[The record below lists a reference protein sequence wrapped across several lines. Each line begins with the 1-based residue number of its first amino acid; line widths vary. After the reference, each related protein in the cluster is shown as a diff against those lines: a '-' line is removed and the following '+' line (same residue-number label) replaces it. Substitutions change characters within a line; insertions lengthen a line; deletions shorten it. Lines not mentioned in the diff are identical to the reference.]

1 MGPLVV
7 DPHRCVRMA
16 GGAALRRLGD
26 VADNGGV
33 GLTLEVARALEIT
46 DLLWQCDDHGK
57 PIPVLRAEAVSRLAG
72 LGQRRAARIVE
83 RMPAT
88 GGVLDAQDVDELML
102 RVHCELQRLSEE
114 LQLARRIADL
124 LAPLV
129 SRIRETGGGAAVR
142 VVDVGCGIG
151 YVVRWL
157 AATSA
162 LGAGIELVGV
172 DMNATLVGAATRLAD
187 RESLDCRF
195 VRGDAFDPGVAVED
209 GPRTVVISSGL
220 MHHVP
225 AAELAGFFGAQA
237 ALDVAAFAHWDI
249 VPCAWSTLG
258 AWVFHQARMREP
270 VSRHDGVMSARRA
283 HPAEVL
289 LAAARASAPAYATRV
304 LEGGRWHPRA
314 IDVLRPVVGVSAALR
329 IDNPARRSASMTAKS
344 RPASGLPGS
353 AGVLG

>member
-1 MGPLVV
+1 MTPEI
-7 DPHRCVRMA
+7 A
-16 GGAALRRLGD
+16 G
-26 VADNGGV
+26 
-33 GLTLEVARALEIT
+33 ALEIT
-46 DLLWQCDDHGK
+46 DLLWQCDGHGQ
-57 PIPVLRAEAVSRLAG
+57 PIPVLRTEAVSRLAG
-72 LGQRRAARIVE
+72 LGQRRAARIVG

-114 LQLARRIADL
+114 LQLARRIADG

-129 SRIRETGGGAAVR
+129 ARIRETGGAVR
-142 VVDVGCGIG
+142 VVDVGCGLG

-162 LGAGIELVGV
+162 LGAGIELTGV
-172 DMNATLVGAATRLAD
+172 DMNATLVDAATRLAD
-187 RESLDCRF
+187 RESLNCRF
-195 VRGDAFDPGVAVED
+195 VRGNAFDPGVAVQD

-225 AAELAGFFGAQA
+225 AAELAGFFAAQA
-237 ALDVAAFAHWDI
+237 ALGVAAFAHWDI
-249 VPCAWSTLG
+249 VPCAWSTVG

-289 LAAARASAPAYATRV
+289 LAAARAGAPGYAARV

-329 IDNPARRSASMTAKS
+329 IDDLRRADAAVPA
-344 RPASGLPGS
+344 
-353 AGVLG
+353 

>member
-1 MGPLVV
+1 M
-7 DPHRCVRMA
+7 
-16 GGAALRRLGD
+16 
-26 VADNGGV
+26 
-33 GLTLEVARALEIT
+33 GLTLEIAGALEIT
-46 DLLWQCDDHGK
+46 DLLWQCNDHGQ
-57 PIPVLRAEAVSRLAG
+57 PIPVARAEAVSLLAG
-72 LGQRRAARIVE
+72 LGQRRAARIVG

-88 GGVLDAQDVDELML
+88 EGVLDAPFVDELML

-114 LQLARRIADL
+114 LQLARRIADQ

-129 SRIRETGGGAAVR
+129 ARIRETGDGAPVR
-142 VVDVGCGIG
+142 VVDVGCGVG

-162 LGAGIELVGV
+162 LGAGVELTGV
-172 DMNATLVGAATRLAD
+172 DMNATLVGAAIRLAE
-187 RESLDCRF
+187 RESLNCRF
-195 VRGDAFDPGVAVED
+195 VRGNAFDPGVAVDD

-220 MHHVP
+220 MHHLP
-225 AAELAGFFGAQA
+225 AAELAGFFAAQA

-289 LAAARASAPAYATRV
+289 LAAARAGAPDYAARV
-304 LEGGRWHPRA
+304 LEAGRWQPRA
-314 IDVLRPVVGVSAALR
+314 IDVLRPVVGVSAA
-329 IDNPARRSASMTAKS
+329 
-344 RPASGLPGS
+344 GS
-353 AGVLG
+353 AGVPG

>member
-1 MGPLVV
+1 
-7 DPHRCVRMA
+7 
-16 GGAALRRLGD
+16 
-26 VADNGGV
+26 V
-33 GLTLEVARALEIT
+33 GLTLQIAGALEIT
-46 DLLWQCDDHGK
+46 DLLWQCNDHGQ

-72 LGQRRAARIVE
+72 LGQRRAARILG

-88 GGVLDAQDVDELML
+88 EGVLDAQYVDELML

-114 LQLARRIADL
+114 LQLARRIAGL

-129 SRIRETGGGAAVR
+129 ARVRETGGAPVR
-142 VVDVGCGIG
+142 VVDVGCGVG

-162 LGAGIELVGV
+162 LGAGVELTGV
-172 DMNATLVGAATRLAD
+172 DLNATLVGAAIRLAD
-187 RESLDCRF
+187 RESLNCRF
-195 VRGDAFDPGVAVED
+195 VRGNAFDPGVAVDD

-220 MHHVP
+220 MHHLP
-225 AAELAGFFGAQA
+225 AGELAGFFAAQA

-283 HPAEVL
+283 HPAGVL
-289 LAAARASAPAYATRV
+289 LAAARAGAPDYATRV
-304 LEGGRWHPRA
+304 LEGGRWQPGA
-314 IDVLRPVVGVSAALR
+314 IDVLRPVVGVS
-329 IDNPARRSASMTAKS
+329 PA
-344 RPASGLPGS
+344 GS
-353 AGVLG
+353 ALVPR